1 MRRLFCYLISCIVFS
16 AGATHFILSEM
27 GTDPLD
33 VFCLGV
39 QKQFGLKIG
48 TTQSIFA
55 IVCLLV
61 WSAMKNWR
69 VPPFST
75 WLTFFLCGYMIDYM
89 RYLAEGWEVNK
100 TVSLISGV
108 ILCLQG
114 SAGIILSGFGIRA
127 MDLVAIAAEELH
139 GVKFWI
145 TKAMFETALL
155 LVGWLMGGPVG
166 IGTICF
172 LVVVGY
178 LIKPMVVLSQ
188 KVFPLDR

>member
-1 MRRLFCYLISCIVFS
+1 
-16 AGATHFILSEM
+16 M